1 MGRPLRRRVRPRAP
15 VSCRGAVPP
24 VPSVR
29 PARYV
34 DLDRELACPTSPRR
48 SEPCSSPRAG
58 CMRSISRWRRS
69 WTFSATA
76 AAPLA
81 LTDRLLQVAQRG
93 LRDEF
98 ESERHAAARHP
109 PAARPGAG
117 VAAAQ
122 IPLAGPPKITPI
134 SRISH
139 DYLTSCP
146 LRCLCLGAELSNI
159 VERTG
164 GYSDAVDVSQP
175 GMDPDSTTIRARRVI
190 TPDLRSAHPDD
201 SRHEPSDR
209 RKGE

>member
-69 WTFSATA
+69 WTFSTTA

-81 LTDRLLQVAQRG
+81 LTARLLQVAQRG
-93 LRDEF
+93 LRDEV
-98 ESERHAAARHP
+98 ESERHAAARQP
-109 PAARPGAG
+109 PAARSGAG
-117 VAAAQ
+117 VAAEV
-122 IPLAGPPKITPI
+122 PLAGPPKIIPI
-134 SRISH
+134 SCISH
-139 DYLTSCP
+139 NFLTSCP
-146 LRCLCLGAELSNI
+146 LPCLCVGAELSNI

-175 GMDPDSTTIRARRVI
+175 GMDPDSATIRARRVI
-190 TPDLRSAHPDD
+190 ASGLGSAHPGD

-209 RKGE
+209 RKAD